1 MVASIIS
8 LSDTEIKV
16 QLYSAHNSVTAF
28 HVYPNGKKS
37 VEKVK
42 SVADGR
48 KKGECAVHSQL
59 SKKNQGPLR
68 GKKETKIGH

>member
-48 KKGECAVHSQL
+48 KKGECAVHS
-59 SKKNQGPLR
+59 
-68 GKKETKIGH
+68 